1 MAQGFNPKRNQKKP
15 AAAKGGKITGP
26 GTGTSD
32 DIQKEIPSG
41 SYIMPADSTEAVG
54 QGALEGM
61 GRGVPIGE
69 PVDALVSDGEY
80 EFTPEQVHAIGVQA
94 LDKVRQAT
102 TETGGAMGGYGFH
115 PDMDDEHS
123 TPLPK
128 FAAGGE
134 VDDERRKQTS
144 FSQFDPANRPQQ
156 VAPPLAMPPQQGDA
170 PNIVDSA
177 AQDIQRRAQE
187 APPAAQPDTPKQ
199 ATLGDVA
206 MGRDGYVNVGPFQF
220 GHKMNY
226 ANEPRPEHPGI
237 AKGIM
242 GEDGEGFLSRAW
254 DGAKNTLKEADAI
267 RSDVTNMAL
276 GYGTAPFSAVVDKAR
291 QGLTELAG
299 GDVSTLDGGPGRHMD
314 ASMGVGNMGYSNLAR
329 RASAAK
335 DSIQAGMRSMLGVE
349 KAEEPSPP
357 PAPAAS
363 SRATSTTQEP
373 TEKTESPVTESPSAT
388 AAAEPTTQEPER
400 YASGIQKP
408 PLVDGV
414 RSFTNEHVKG
424 FDPGSVNTISSQA
437 MSSMDPSM
445 GAQLAR
451 ARADAVARGES
462 LPGVRGFPAQGG
474 TRFSV
479 VQDTGRLE
487 RERNKAFNAASTAH
501 KGAQNGQLTAAQLNS
516 MRGLISDDRTDT
528 RAGERLDLDRQAGAR
543 DFARVGYEASRLDLD
558 QRKQVLDEISKMPD
572 IQQAQVR
579 TGLYQQYQ
587 AAAEAGDTERTQA
600 IAGMLQEL
608 GGKNSE
614 NLRNNFMAVGGGQEW
629 DSQAGVMRNVPQ
641 RLVDLRSGQEVGGQ
655 PERRTSVSMD
665 EVKATAKARGVSEK
679 QVMEM
684 LKQQGVS
691 VNG

>member
-123 TPLPK
+123 IPLPK

-156 VAPPLAMPPQQGDA
+156 VAPPLAMPPQQES

-187 APPAAQPDTPKQ
+187 TPTAAQPDTPKQ
-199 ATLGDVA
+199 ATLGDVVMEGSGTA
-206 MGRDGYVNVGPFQF
+206 QVGPFEVSHLPQY
-220 GHKMNY
+220 GNR
-226 ANEPRPEHPGI
+226 NTG
-237 AKGIM
+237 GTDS
-242 GEDGEGFLSRAW
+242 GDGFLSRAW

-291 QGLTELAG
+291 EGLTELAG
-299 GDVSTLDGGPGRHMD
+299 GDISTLDGGPSRHMD
-314 ASMGVGNMGYSNLAR
+314 ASVGVGNMGYSNLAR

-462 LPGVRGFPAQGG
+462 LPGARGFPAQGG

-516 MRGLISDDRTDT
+516 MRGLISDDRADT

>member
-54 QGALEGM
+54 QEALEGM

-69 PVDALVSDGEY
+69 PVDALVSNGEY

-102 TETGGAMGGYGFH
+102 TETSGAMGGYGFH

-123 TPLPK
+123 APLPK

-156 VAPPLAMPPQQGDA
+156 VAPPLAMPPQQEAA
-170 PNIVDSA
+170 PNIVESA

-199 ATLGDVA
+199 ATLGDVV
-206 MGRDGYVNVGPFQF
+206 MGGSGTAQVGPFEVS
-220 GHKMNY
+220 HL
-226 ANEPRPEHPGI
+226 PRYGKRN
-237 AKGIM
+237 A
-242 GEDGEGFLSRAW
+242 DGADSGDGFLSRAW
-254 DGAKNTLKEADAI
+254 DGAKNTLKEAGAI
-267 RSDVTNMAL
+267 SSDVTNMAL

-299 GDVSTLDGGPGRHMD
+299 GDVATLDGGPGRHMD

-363 SRATSTTQEP
+363 RRATSATQEP

-388 AAAEPTTQEPER
+388 AAEPTTQEPER

-408 PLVDGV
+408 QMVGGV
-414 RSFTNEHVKG
+414 PTFTNESVRG
-424 FDPGSVNTISSQA
+424 FDPASVNTISSQA
-437 MSSMDPSM
+437 MSSADPSTM
-445 GAQLAR
+445 DRLAEAR
-451 ARADAVARGES
+451 AAAAARGEPV
-462 LPGVRGFPAQGG
+462 PGVGGFNPQGG
-474 TRFSV
+474 TRFNVIPDS
-479 VQDTGRLE
+479 GRIDDM
-487 RERNKAFNAASTAH
+487 RRKAFAAASSPH
-501 KGAQNGQLTAAQLNS
+501 KGAQNGQLTAAQMAN
-516 MRGLISDDRTDT
+516 MRGIISDQQADQ
-528 RAGERLDLDRQAGAR
+528 RAGERIDIDRQAGAR
-543 DFARVGYEASRLDLD
+543 DFARVGHEASRLDID
-558 QRKQVLDEISKMPD
+558 QRKQALDEISKMPD

-579 TGLYQQYQ
+579 TGLYQQYL

-614 NLRNNFMAVGGGQEW
+614 NLRNNFMAVGGGEAW
-629 DSQAGVMRNVPQ
+629 DSQAGVMRKLPQ
-641 RLVDLRSGQEVGGQ
+641 RLVDLRTGQEVGDQ
-655 PERRTSVSMD
+655 PERRQQQFAEGKIYTDPV
-665 EVKATAKARGVSEK
+665 TGVR
-679 QVMEM
+679 M
-684 LKQQGVS
+684 LYE
-691 VNG
+691 NGEWKELGK